1 MGVESLDN
9 MKVPTVPKSPEGRK
23 LFELL
28 DIASSRHLIQGRI
41 RDLKKSSKALAMEI
55 EILLHECDN
64 LAMRLEIHVTDQI
77 GQNYGDMFGVTN
89 SLKAMGCSLYLM
101 RVVIAGSL
109 AFAILDRASGKWQN
123 ISDGMM
129 IGFLENVF
137 SSAFLWV
144 ILSAMLAGGLLFWS
158 YKYTLAKI
166 SQGERY
172 AQIRIN
178 LNEKMKSR
186 NNLEGYLSTK
196 EVVNG
201 ISMFEK
207 ARGTT
212 GLDKNVTRLKW
223 HEEGAQWGGVPVE
236 IELDYDDQNLFL
248 TSLWSRSLG
257 ARSEAPTSL
266 LFNQTN

>member
-1 MGVESLDN
+1 
-9 MKVPTVPKSPEGRK
+9 
-23 LFELL
+23 
-28 DIASSRHLIQGRI
+28 
-41 RDLKKSSKALAMEI
+41 
-55 EILLHECDN
+55 
-64 LAMRLEIHVTDQI
+64 
-77 GQNYGDMFGVTN
+77 
-89 SLKAMGCSLYLM
+89 
-101 RVVIAGSL
+101 
-109 AFAILDRASGKWQN
+109 
-123 ISDGMM
+123 M

-172 AQIRIN
+172 AQVRQWVLQGLLTVRLQIRIN

-196 EVVNG
+196 EVQLHTAAASVTGGQVVNG

-223 HEEGAQWGGVPVE
+223 HEEGAQWGGLVAGCTQ
-236 IELDYDDQNLFL
+236 L
-248 TSLWSRSLG
+248 
-257 ARSEAPTSL
+257 PTDRL
-266 LFNQTN
+266 LQRASGD